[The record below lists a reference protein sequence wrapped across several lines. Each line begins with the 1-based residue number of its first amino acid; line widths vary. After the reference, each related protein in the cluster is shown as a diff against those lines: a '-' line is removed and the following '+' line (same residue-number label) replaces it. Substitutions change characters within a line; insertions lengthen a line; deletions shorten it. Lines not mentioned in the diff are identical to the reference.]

1 VTRGLRGTAPA
12 VMIGLVAAGCG
23 VEPQPTSDPT
33 GFIFVLD
40 ELGAIAT
47 LEP

>member
-1 VTRGLRGTAPA
+1 MRGAALAVT
-12 VMIGLVAAGCG
+12 IGLVAAGCG

-33 GFIFVLD
+33 GFIFVRD